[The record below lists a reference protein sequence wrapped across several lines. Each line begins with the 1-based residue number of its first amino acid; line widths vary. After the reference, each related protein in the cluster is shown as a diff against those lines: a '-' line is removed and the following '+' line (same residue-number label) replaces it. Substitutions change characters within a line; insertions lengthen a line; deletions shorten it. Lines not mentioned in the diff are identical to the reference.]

1 MEHKRLGVAV
11 IGSGRIGTLR
21 ANMAARH
28 PSVHFLAVSD
38 KDPARA
44 ASLAES
50 VRADFYTGD
59 NLQAISHPE
68 VTTVIISTSEHEHTE
83 SILQALELHKPVLV
97 EKPIALTLEDA
108 DRIVVA
114 AEKSGAELRIGYSRR
129 FERRW
134 MLAKEQIVRGRIGPI
149 LGIFARAYNSRAQM
163 FQMLQR
169 SPGVTPVTD
178 ALTYWVDMAGWF
190 LEGIRPVEVFARGYG
205 KVFKEAGYAADDVTS
220 AIVTFE
226 NGTVVSLGVCYAL
239 PARFP
244 TFGQLIRC
252 EILGEAGVMLFDQ
265 DNKEN
270 FLYTEKGIPH
280 SYVPEHALNMLFLQ
294 STSSGDWAMG
304 NYWGPVGDDTRCWLD
319 HLATG
324 CPCLHTTPREA
335 RQTLEIT
342 LAIEESARNGRPI
355 KLPLR

>member
-1 MEHKRLGVAV
+1 MEHKELGVAV

-21 ANMAARH
+21 AHMAARH
-28 PSVHFLAVSD
+28 PSVRFLAVSD

-44 ASLAES
+44 ATLAETI
-50 VRADFYTGD
+50 RADFHSGD
-59 NLQAISHPE
+59 NLEVISRPE
-68 VTTVIISTSEHEHTE
+68 VSAVIISTSEHEHTGP
-83 SILQALELHKPVLV
+83 ILQALELGKSVLV

-108 DRIVVA
+108 DRIVAV
-114 AEKSGAELRIGYSRR
+114 AEKSGVELRIGHSRR

-134 MLAKEQIVRGRIGPI
+134 MLAKDQIVRGRLGQI

-169 SPGVTPVTD
+169 SPGVTPVND

-190 LEGIRPVEVFARGYG
+190 LEGIRPIEVFARGNA
-205 KVFKEAGYAADDVTS
+205 KIFKEVGYAAQDVTS

-226 NGTVVSLGVCYAL
+226 NGTVVNLGVCYAL
-239 PARFP
+239 PAKFP

-280 SYVPEHALNMLFLQ
+280 SYVPEHKLNMLFLQ

-324 CPCLHTTPREA
+324 CSCLHTTPREA

-342 LAIEESARNGRPI
+342 LAIEESARNGQTI